1 MIAARARTTAVG
13 LAFLAVTVGG
23 AASARDAVATM
34 RLDPEPRD
42 AIEALQKSGLVQS
55 PAGVVTLQCATSA
68 ENVLENCSVVSE
80 APERAG
86 LGRAALVLAPN
97 YRASAPGPVRVTVSF
112 KAFEAMRWTRKPS
125 NSDLPRAMK
134 AAKIKD
140 TDGRGIVECQAGVE
154 GVLLDCRVLSS
165 IPDPRFGE
173 AAMWLMPHFALRPA
187 YYDGSPVQTR
197 VVIPLTFRWG

>member
-1 MIAARARTTAVG
+1 MTAGRLFAATAMIQLLVS
-13 LAFLAVTVGG
+13 G
-23 AASARDAVATM
+23 AATARDAVAAM
-34 RLDPEPRD
+34 RLEPEPRD
-42 AIEALQKSGLVQS
+42 AIEALRKSGLVQS

-68 ENVLENCSVVSE
+68 ETVLENCRILSE

-86 LGRAALVLAPN
+86 LGQAALVLAPN
-97 YRASAPGPVRVTVSF
+97 YRASAPGPVQVTVSF

-125 NSDLPRAMK
+125 NSDLPKAMK

-140 TDGRGIVECQAGVE
+140 TEGRGIVECQAGVE

-173 AAMWLMPHFALRPA
+173 AAMWLMPHFGLRPS
-187 YYDGSPVQTR
+187 YYDGRPVQTR
-197 VVIPLTFRWG
+197 IVIPLTFRWG